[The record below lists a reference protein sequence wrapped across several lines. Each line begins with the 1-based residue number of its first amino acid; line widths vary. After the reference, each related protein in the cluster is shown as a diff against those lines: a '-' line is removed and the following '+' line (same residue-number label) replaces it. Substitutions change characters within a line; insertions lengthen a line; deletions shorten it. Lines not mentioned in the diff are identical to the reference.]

1 MRVQCRPELKP
12 GHCEMNSPNAIPY
25 RRPRRTRGGTE
36 LPRIDHRSVTA
47 RRFRALIDG
56 FERDLGGG
64 PLSVDDQ
71 TLIKQAAHL
80 VLANERLQA
89 EIASGQ
95 PVDADALV
103 RVNSEARRAVS
114 ALRARAAKSKPS
126 GASAL
131 QEYLAAKAAAAETES
146 DDETSEVGDA

>member
-1 MRVQCRPELKP
+1 
-12 GHCEMNSPNAIPY
+12 MNSPNAIPY

-114 ALRARAAKSKPS
+114 ALRARTAKNRPAAGPS
-126 GASAL
+126 IDELFAVSAEAS
-131 QEYLAAKAAAAETES
+131 
-146 DDETSEVGDA
+146 DE